1 MDAREGRARRSN
13 LQPDLG
19 ILRNLDGLECL
30 LPGLC
35 RLVMQV
41 EPPCRCLRAPPDQTE
56 LSANAG
62 LGVFGQRDVAAKNM
76 EHRRFS
82 PVERVA
88 EIEVDRPVLGQFRPG
103 LDLYHGPPLGVAV
116 NAGSKPVGTLAFDAA
131 EDRNRADDMI
141 ATAIERYRAAINK
154 TGNIAVGPD
163 PKHQNA
169 PIHAANTFIDGCK
182 PPRNVALDLRRA
194 RRTTAFH

>member
-1 MDAREGRARRSN
+1 MDAREGRARWSN

-30 LPGLC
+30 RPGLC

-41 EPPCRCLRAPPDQTE
+41 EPPCRCLRTPSDQTE
-56 LSANAG
+56 LPANAG
-62 LGVFGQRDVAAKNM
+62 FGVFGQRDVAAKNM

-88 EIEVDRPVLGQFRPG
+88 EIKLNRPVLGQFRPG
-103 LDLYHGPPLGVAV
+103 LDLYHGPPLGIAV

-141 ATAIERYRAAINK
+141 ATAIERYRAEINK
-154 TGNIAVGPD
+154 TGSIPPLPD
-163 PKHQNA
+163 AKHPSV
-169 PIHAANTFIDGCK
+169 PIHASN
-182 PPRNVALDLRRA
+182 
-194 RRTTAFH
+194 